1 MQPID
6 EWVSTAMPVLPK
18 SAAEVAMPPPFD
30 RDQTTTKE
38 RVERASESSS
48 VDVNV
53 DHISKTFAG
62 AQGPI
67 AALSAIK
74 LKMARGSFVAVI
86 GPSGCGK
93 STLLRIVAGLE
104 EADLGGVFIRG
115 EPPQEFRARG
125 ELGIAFQDP
134 ALLPWRSVEGNIALP
149 LQVLNRPVRE
159 HQGHI
164 QQLIELVGLGGY
176 EKALPGQLSGGMRQ
190 RVAIARALVT
200 NPSVLLLDEPFGA
213 LDQILRR
220 TMNLELQRIWTARQ
234 ITTLLV
240 THSLDEAVFLADEV
254 VVMHSVPGRIAEI
267 VPIPFPRPRSPELFT
282 STKFHQICDRLA
294 LTLYDKT
301 EP

>member
-1 MQPID
+1 MPQPLDRSATATID
-6 EWVSTAMPVLPK
+6 FVSPV
-18 SAAEVAMPPPFD
+18 A
-30 RDQTTTKE
+30 
-38 RVERASESSS
+38 ERAS
-48 VDVNV
+48 VDVDV

-62 AQGPI
+62 AQGPV
-67 AALSAIK
+67 AALSMIK
-74 LKMARGSFVAVI
+74 LKVARGSFVALI

-104 EADLGGVFIRG
+104 QSDTGGVFIRG
-115 EPPQEFRARG
+115 EIPQDFRARG

-134 ALLPWRSVEGNIALP
+134 ALLPWRSVEHNIALP

-159 HQGHI
+159 HRERI
-164 QQLIELVGLGGY
+164 QELIELVGLSDFD
-176 EKALPGQLSGGMRQ
+176 KALPGQLSGGMRQ

-220 TMNLELQRIWTARQ
+220 TMNLELQRIWMARR

-240 THSLDEAVFLADEV
+240 THSIDEAAFLADEV
-254 VVMHSVPGRIAEI
+254 VVMHSAPGRIAEI

-282 STKFHQICDRLA
+282 SAKFHQICDGLA
-294 LTLYDKT
+294 LTLYEKRRT
-301 EP
+301 A